1 MTARLDAWP
10 TPPEPEQLHRL
21 RQRLLNSTRG
31 AGAHVPSRDAEDVV
45 QNAMVRYLREAPKP
59 NGPNDDIRA
68 HVALR
73 RERANYF
80 RTRERKPEQLT
91 HEPQILR
98 GAPAT
103 ERLGHVEA
111 AVAIEQIA
119 GVDARRIAELRGE
132 GHTLDDAAR
141 ILHWDANRVEAAR
154 KQFERHKDMIARAL
168 NRQLKEEPNGTVR

>member
-10 TPPEPEQLHRL
+10 TPPEPEQLRRL
-21 RQRLLNSTRG
+21 RERLLNSARG
-31 AGAHVPSRDAEDVV
+31 PGAHVPSRDAEDVV
-45 QNAMVRYLREAPKP
+45 QNAMVRYLREPPKADSP
-59 NGPNDDIRA
+59 SDEIRA

-91 HEPQILR
+91 EEPQTLR
-98 GAPAT
+98 GAAAT
-103 ERLGHVEA
+103 EPLGHVAA

-119 GVDARRIAELRGE
+119 GADARRIAELRGE

-154 KQFERHKDMIARAL
+154 KQIERHKDAIARAL
-168 NRQLKEEPNGTVR
+168 NRRLKEEPNGTVR

>member
-10 TPPEPEQLHRL
+10 TPPEPEQLRRL
-21 RQRLLNSTRG
+21 RQRLLSSTRG
-31 AGAHVPSRDAEDVV
+31 AAAHVPGRDAEDVV
-45 QNAMVRYLREAPKP
+45 QNAMVRYLREPPKVNSP
-59 NGPNDDIRA
+59 SDEIRA

-80 RTRERKPEQLT
+80 RARERKPEQLAE
-91 HEPQILR
+91 EPQLLG
-98 GAPAT
+98 GAAAS

-119 GVDARRIAELRGE
+119 GADARRIAELRGE

-154 KQFERHKDMIARAL
+154 KQIERHKDAIARTL
-168 NRQLKEEPNGTVR
+168 NRRLKEDPNGTVR